1 MTRLLRAVDYPYFD
15 NAGLPI
21 AFAHR
26 GGGPLTGN
34 EAVGTEAVSLEMVG
48 LENSMVAFQA
58 AVDLGYRY
66 VETDVHATR
75 DGVVVAFHDSTLDRM
90 TGSPG
95 VIRNLTYDDL
105 RHTRIG
111 GREPIPTLDEL
122 LTSWPHLRL
131 NIDAKAATAVAPLAA
146 AIVRHRAWDR
156 VCVASFS
163 PRHLRALR
171 RLLGPRVA
179 TAYSSIGVAGLRLL
193 PAHRLRTLALGSFAQ
208 AAQVPVRHR
217 LLDIVTPAFI
227 DRAHQL
233 GKQVHVWTI
242 DDPAEITRL
251 LDMGVDAI
259 ISDRIDL
266 LREVF
271 SARGIWQETAV

>member
-1 MTRLLRAVDYPYFD
+1 MTRLLRAADFPYFD

-26 GGGPLTGN
+26 GGASLTPGEPADPDVAGPET
-34 EAVGTEAVSLEMVG
+34 VG

-66 VETDVHATR
+66 IETDAHATR
-75 DGVVVAFHDSTLDRM
+75 DGVVVAFHDPTLDRM

-95 VIRNLTYDDL
+95 LIRNLTYDDL
-105 RHTRIG
+105 RHARIG

-122 LTSWPHLRL
+122 LTTWPHLRL
-131 NIDAKAATAVAPLAA
+131 NIDAKAASAVAPLAA
-146 AIVRHRAWDR
+146 TIARHRAWDR

-163 PRHLRALR
+163 PRHLRAMR

-179 TAYSSIGVAGLRLL
+179 TAYSSIGVAALRLL
-193 PAHRLRTLALGSFAQ
+193 PASRLRTLALGGFAQ

-217 LLDIVTPAFI
+217 LIDIVTPAFI
-227 DRAHQL
+227 ERAHQL

-242 DDPAEITRL
+242 DDPVEIARL
-251 LDMGVDAI
+251 LGLGVDAV
-259 ISDRIDL
+259 ISDRIDV
-266 LREVF
+266 LRAVF
-271 SARGIWQETAV
+271 EARGIWRETAV